1 MKRRPKQV
9 LQEENPALVASDG
22 DPVVQIKVWLLG
34 VSPMVWRRVLVP
46 ADCTLRELHG
56 VFQVAMGWEGVHLYQ
71 FRLRAARYGSWV
83 LSASSPDVSLAAL
96 QLRKGARFVY
106 EYDLNTPWRHEV
118 RIEARPPSTP
128 GKTYPT
134 CTSGNGACPPED
146 CGGSASFMDGRDG
159 MLSVDALDDLDTMVE
174 IVGQVA
180 LERRPEIFDDDE
192 TRWRLER
199 AVERSQARERAQG
212 RPFSRR
218 AVNARLGRGEHHD
231 LMHQQC

>member
-1 MKRRPKQV
+1 MKRRPKEV

-22 DPVVQIKVWLLG
+22 DPIVQIKVWLLG

-71 FRLRAARYGSWV
+71 FRLRAARYGSWE

-96 QLRKGARFVY
+96 QLRKGARFAY

-134 CTSGNGACPPED
+134 CTSGNGACSRYE
-146 CGGSASFMDGRDG
+146 
-159 MLSVDALDDLDTMVE
+159 
-174 IVGQVA
+174 
-180 LERRPEIFDDDE
+180 
-192 TRWRLER
+192 
-199 AVERSQARERAQG
+199 SQ
-212 RPFSRR
+212 STRR
-218 AVNARLGRGEHHD
+218 ATSWS
-231 LMHQQC
+231 